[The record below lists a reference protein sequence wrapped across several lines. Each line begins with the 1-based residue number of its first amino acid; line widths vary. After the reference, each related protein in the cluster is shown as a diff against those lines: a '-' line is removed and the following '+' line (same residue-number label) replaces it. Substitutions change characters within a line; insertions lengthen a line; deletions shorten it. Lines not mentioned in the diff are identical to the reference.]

1 MERSQIHNYFEH
13 LVFDYIDEKV
23 IDDSN
28 QKPDDYYLDIACV
41 ALNKL
46 PTRYVRYEVDMAF
59 YLHAEDRAKMQQQVV
74 EAVDEAISYINAHF
88 DSRR

>member
-13 LVFDYIDEKV
+13 LVFDYIDQHIV
-23 IDDSN
+23 RSDQNNS
-28 QKPDDYYLDIACV
+28 DDYYLDIACV

-59 YLHAEDRAKMQQQVV
+59 FMHPEERAKMTDAV
-74 EAVDEAISYINAHF
+74 EQAVNEAQKYIDEHF

>member
-13 LVFDYIDEKV
+13 LVFDYIDRH
-23 IDDSN
+23 ILQPNDN
-28 QKPDDYYLDIACV
+28 RTDDYFLDLACV

-59 YLHAEDRAKMQQQVV
+59 FMHPEERAKMTDAV
-74 EAVDEAISYINAHF
+74 EKAVKEAKAYIDKHF

>member
-1 MERSQIHNYFEH
+1 MERSEIHNYYEH
-13 LVFDYIDEKV
+13 LVFDYIDRHVVPNCQGK
-23 IDDSN
+23 S
-28 QKPDDYYLDIACV
+28 DDYFLDIACV

-59 YLHAEDRAKMQQQVV
+59 FLHQQDRLDMQTAVRESIKEAKTYI
-74 EAVDEAISYINAHF
+74 DEHF

>member
-13 LVFDYIDEKV
+13 LVFDYIDQNIFLSEQDKG
-23 IDDSN
+23 
-28 QKPDDYYLDIACV
+28 DDYYLDIACV

-59 YLHAEDRAKMQQQVV
+59 FMHPEERTKMTDAV
-74 EAVDEAISYINAHF
+74 EQAVKEAQKYIDEHF

>member
-13 LVFDYIDEKV
+13 LVFDYIDQNILSQNPE
-23 IDDSN
+23 
-28 QKPDDYYLDIACV
+28 KPDDYFLDIACI

-59 YLHAEDRAKMQQQVV
+59 FLHQDDREKMKDDV
-74 EAVDEAISYINAHF
+74 ETAVMEAQKYIDDHF